1 MSYGNWNA
9 RSPYDV
15 QRMNGK
21 ARDFDGIKAH
31 YESIKP
37 LKGKRQS
44 LDIRPNGERDRAW
57 ERVVKVSDTEYYLT
71 CSAYSWN
78 DNQKL
83 IGSNDAREDRRAI
96 TFKQEGQVETII
108 VHKSHWGWMSPSL
121 YYFYDFNLPAGMGMQ
136 KHRGTTYVK
145 VLKPNEQLHYNY
157 YTMDKGDV
165 TFYRPKGFPYW
176 TPLQVYRETKHSL
189 NRAKTKAI
197 REELKDFIEYA
208 KSIAPLVEPKHT
220 WGAILYTDWR
230 KELKREDKESYPE
243 SWMNMVIRYA
253 GRVQRYDYTT
263 RTYSA
268 SEKSVINAIY
278 RDVYR
283 LEKPFD
289 TEVIELGQLSH
300 DSYKSWL

>member
-9 RSPYDV
+9 RSPWEV
-15 QRMNGK
+15 QRQNGK

-37 LKGKRQS
+37 LQGKRKS
-44 LDIRPNGERDRAW
+44 LDIRPIGERDRAW

-71 CSAYSWN
+71 CSAYIYN

-83 IGSNDAREDRRAI
+83 LGNEAREDYRAI
-96 TFKQEGQVETII
+96 TFKQEGEVETII
-108 VHKSHWGWMSPSL
+108 VHKSRWGWMSPSL
-121 YYFYDFNLPAGMGMQ
+121 YYFYDFNLPAGMGLQ
-136 KHRGTTYVK
+136 KHRGTTYLK
-145 VLKPNEQLHYNY
+145 VLKPNEQIHYNY

-165 TFYRPKGFPYW
+165 TFYRPKGGTYW
-176 TPLQVYRETKHSL
+176 TALHVYRETKHSL

-208 KSIAPLVEPKHT
+208 KSIAPLVEAKHM
-220 WGAILYTDWR
+220 WGSIVGNDWR
-230 KELKREDKESYPE
+230 AQLKREDKNTYPE
-243 SWMNMVIRYA
+243 SWLDVVIRYA

-263 RTYSA
+263 RTYTCT
-268 SEKSVINAIY
+268 EKGVVNAIY
-278 RDVYR
+278 RDVYKI
-283 LEKPFD
+283 EKPFD

-300 DSYKSWL
+300 DPYRGWV